1 MPPEKLK
8 ELLSKPIIATG
19 TVSLVAASPAPGEQS
34 PGKSD
39 NANKR
44 MEILAYTGGLIDVGW
59 GLPVGINLAGLT
71 WGDESALP
79 ILSQH
84 RTHSLDAI
92 CGQAERIRVDGSNL
106 IVEGSFMPV
115 MDDAKKVLELVKAGY
130 KFQASVGVSA
140 SDVLYIDEGENTMLN
155 SVEVAGPC
163 YLVRAGKLNE
173 VSIVPLGADGSTQT
187 AIAAAASTKPTKE
200 ATIMATEKKDTV
212 EAAKPD
218 TATVEAAQTAERDRV
233 ASVIAACKGHDDI
246 MAQAVKEGW
255 TAEKAELACL
265 KAEKAAAEKAKK
277 EADIQAARPGAP
289 AIIDLAASAPH
300 DAKTIV
306 AAACMGAAMSD
317 KHLEAHCKGVD
328 LDAAHDLKISRLSD
342 IFAAFGISYRPGDDA
357 SMMKAIRAAFSSAD
371 IPNVLSNVAH
381 KFVLA
386 GFGDAGEYWRAVS
399 RAYPVADFK
408 AVKGVRLV
416 MGGLLKSLKKGGEL
430 QHVDLSDESRTIQAA
445 TKGSIVGITREDL
458 INDDLGVLALVPQSF
473 GMMAGRTINKDVFA
487 AISTTGSDYG
497 ATASG
502 ALNLANVAA
511 AYGSA
516 MTIKDAEGN
525 PLGLLPDRILC
536 SPSNYITARSI
547 YQSETITGA
556 SSKEGRDNV
565 MRNLLNPITAPYLSG
580 TAYWLFSAA
589 FPLVDVAF
597 LGGRQTP
604 VVETANADF
613 NQLGIQ
619 MRCYF
624 DYGPSKG
631 ETKAALYSTGA

>member
-1 MPPEKLK
+1 MTPEKLK
-8 ELLSKPIIATG
+8 ELMKKPLVATG
-19 TVSLVAASPAPGEQS
+19 TVSLVAAASDDK
-34 PGKSD
+34 GKPEGG
-39 NANKR
+39 NKR

-71 WGDESALP
+71 WGDETALP
-79 ILSQH
+79 ILCQH
-84 RTHSLDAI
+84 RTHSIDAI
-92 CGQAERIRVDGSNL
+92 CGQAERIRVDGSKL
-106 IVEGSFMPV
+106 VVEGAFMPV

-140 SDVLYIDEGENTMLN
+140 SDVLYIDEGENATLN
-155 SVEVAGPC
+155 GAEVEGPC

-187 AIAAAASTKPTKE
+187 AIAAAASTTTKE
-200 ATIMATEKKDTV
+200 VTQMTPEEKKTV
-212 EAAKPD
+212 QAAKPD

-233 ASVIAACKGHDDI
+233 ASVIAACKGHEDI

-265 KAEKAAAEKAKK
+265 KAEKAEAEKAKK
-277 EADIQAARPGAP
+277 EAEIKAARPGAP
-289 AIIDLAASAPH
+289 SIIDLKAAAPK
-300 DAKTIV
+300 DDKTIV

-317 KHLEAHCKGVD
+317 AKVEAQCKGVD
-328 LDAAHDLKISRLSD
+328 LDAAHDLGIRKLSD
-342 IFAAFGISYRPGDDA
+342 IFAAFGFAYRPGNDA
-357 SMMKAIRAAFSSAD
+357 ETTKALRAAFSSAN

-399 RAYPVADFK
+399 RAIPVSDFK
-408 AVKGVRLV
+408 QVKGVRLV
-416 MGGLLKSLKKGGEL
+416 MGGLLKFLAKGGEL
-430 QHVDLSDESRTIQAA
+430 QHVDLSDEARNIQAA

-458 INDDLGVLALVPQSF
+458 INDDLGVLAFIPERF
-473 GMMAGRTINKDVFA
+473 GMMAGRTINTDVFG
-487 AISTTGSDYG
+487 AISTTASDYG
-497 ATASG
+497 ANTSG
-502 ALNLANVAA
+502 ALSLDNLAA
-511 AYGSA
+511 AYALA
-516 MTIKDAEGN
+516 MGIKDSDGN
-525 PLGLLPDRILC
+525 PLGPMPTTILC
-536 SPSNYITARSI
+536 SPSNYITARGI

-556 SSKEGRDNV
+556 SSKTARDNV
-565 MRNLLNPITAPYLSG
+565 MRNLLRPITAPYLSG
-580 TAYWLFSAA
+580 TAYWLFSEA

-624 DYGPSKG
+624 DYGASKG